1 MAAPRL
7 FQGISDNLREL
18 PEQGPFRSERELQ
31 EFFET
36 HMHTLTGVEF
46 LESEYSTGQRHR
58 RRIDTLGIDDAGR
71 PVVVEYKR
79 RQDENV
85 INQGLDYLAWL
96 DDHQAEFREI
106 VRKRL
111 GDGRVAG
118 IDFTAPRLLCI
129 AAGFPRQDKIAAENS
144 RRRIDL
150 LVYRRFGDAFVALE
164 WAHGG
169 EPPAPDGTLRKDSH
183 ARHPSTAPGVAGGD
197 APDYSRYK
205 NWDKISEET
214 RTLFR
219 ELEEI
224 AKSIGPVRTDPSR
237 NVLSIKCIAAPGDKP
252 RVIAF
257 VHLRTRA
264 GIRLHIHGKHL
275 SHIPLENG
283 FTRPIDRGYR
293 EVAIRDREHIRKAE
307 PLLRAAYDNLSKHGH
322 SPRRV
327 TENEFLESCDEFG
340 KGVFASILDLARRES
355 MPIHWGSK
363 GFSVGVAMDG
373 TRVVVCYCF
382 PPTSVYK
389 QSLYT
394 ALRDRAGIQRKAGA
408 PDEVIDRLWQAAKVT
423 GLFIPAGRELKCV
436 IDRKFVT
443 EEVDAL
449 VAWCESVEQAI
460 VGQGQANAP
469 HAPR

>member
-1 MAAPRL
+1 MSLLWEMMRADEMAAPRF
-7 FQGISDNLREL
+7 FQGISGNLREL

-31 EFFET
+31 EFFEK

-96 DDHQAEFREI
+96 DDHQADFREI

-169 EPPAPDGTLRKDSH
+169 EPPAPDDVLRKDSP
-183 ARHPSTAPGVAGGD
+183 ARHPSTALGVAGGD
-197 APDYSRYK
+197 APDS
-205 NWDKISEET
+205 S
-214 RTLFR
+214 
-219 ELEEI
+219 
-224 AKSIGPVRTDPSR
+224 
-237 NVLSIKCIAAPGDKP
+237 
-252 RVIAF
+252 
-257 VHLRTRA
+257 
-264 GIRLHIHGKHL
+264 
-275 SHIPLENG
+275 
-283 FTRPIDRGYR
+283 
-293 EVAIRDREHIRKAE
+293 
-307 PLLRAAYDNLSKHGH
+307 
-322 SPRRV
+322 RRV
-327 TENEFLESCDEFG
+327 TEDEFLESCDEFG
-340 KGVFASILDLARRES
+340 KEVFASILDLARGES

-394 ALRDRAGIQRKAGA
+394 ALRDRAGIRRKAGA
-408 PDEVIDRLWQAAKVT
+408 PDEVIDRLWQAAEVT

-436 IDRKFVT
+436 IDRKFAT
-443 EEVDAL
+443 DEVDAL

-460 VGQGQANAP
+460 VGQGQV
-469 HAPR
+469 HAPYAGR

>member
-1 MAAPRL
+1 MRADEMAAPRF
-7 FQGISDNLREL
+7 FQGISGNLREL

-31 EFFET
+31 GFFEK
-36 HMHTLTGVEF
+36 HLHTLTRVRF

-79 RQDENV
+79 RKDENV

-118 IDFTAPRLLCI
+118 IDFTASRLLCI

-169 EPPAPDGTLRKDSH
+169 EPPAPN
-183 ARHPSTAPGVAGGD
+183 AGGD
-197 APDYSRYK
+197 DPDY
-205 NWDKISEET
+205 
-214 RTLFR
+214 
-219 ELEEI
+219 
-224 AKSIGPVRTDPSR
+224 PQ
-237 NVLSIKCIAAPGDKP
+237 
-252 RVIAF
+252 
-257 VHLRTRA
+257 
-264 GIRLHIHGKHL
+264 
-275 SHIPLENG
+275 
-283 FTRPIDRGYR
+283 YR
-293 EVAIRDREHIRKAE
+293 EGTIRDQPHPKGGAATAGG
-307 PLLRAAYDNLSKHGH
+307 LRQSQRARSI
-322 SPRRV
+322 SRRV
-327 TENEFLESCDEFG
+327 TEDEFLGSCDEFG
-340 KGVFASILDLARRES
+340 KEVFVSILDLARRQS

-363 GFSVGVAMDG
+363 RFSVGVAVRG
-373 TRVVVCYCF
+373 TRVVVCYAN
-382 PPTSVYK
+382 PPNSHYK

-394 ALRDRAGIQRKAGA
+394 ALRDRAGIQRKLGA
-408 PDEVIDRLWQAAKVT
+408 SDEVIDRLWQSAEAT
-423 GLFIPAGRELKCV
+423 GLFTPAGRELKCV
-436 IDRKFVT
+436 IDRKFAT
-443 EEVDAL
+443 YEVDAL

-460 VGQGQANAP
+460 VGQGQANDP
-469 HAPR
+469 HTGR

>member
-1 MAAPRL
+1 MSAPRF
-7 FQGISDNLREL
+7 FQGISGNLREL

-31 EFFET
+31 EFFEK
-36 HMHTLTGVEF
+36 HLHTLTRVEF

-96 DDHQAEFREI
+96 DDHQADFREI
-106 VRKRL
+106 VRRRL
-111 GDGRVAG
+111 GEGRVAG

-129 AAGFPRQDKIAAENS
+129 AARFPRQDKIAAENS

-169 EPPAPDGTLRKDSH
+169 EPPAPDGVLRGDSRV
-183 ARHPSTAPGVAGGD
+183 RHPSTALGVAGGD
-197 APDYSRYK
+197 DLDYSRYK

-219 ELEEI
+219 EIEEI

-237 NVLSIKCIAAPGDKP
+237 NVISIKCIAAPGNKP
-252 RVIAF
+252 PVIAY
-257 VHLRTRA
+257 VHLRSRA
-264 GIRLHIHGKHL
+264 GIRLNIHGKHL
-275 SHIPLENG
+275 SHIPIENG

-293 EVAIRDREHIRKAE
+293 EVTIRDREHIRKAE
-307 PLLRAAYDNLSKHGH
+307 PLLRAAYDNLSKQRSL
-322 SPRRV
+322 SPRV
-327 TENEFLESCDEFG
+327 TEEEFLESCDEFG
-340 KGVFASILDLARRES
+340 KEVFASILALARRDS
-355 MPIHWGSK
+355 MPLHWGSK
-363 GFSVGVAMDG
+363 GFSVGVAVDG
-373 TRVVVCYCF
+373 TRVVVCKAY
-382 PPTSVYK
+382 PPTSMLYK

-394 ALRDRAGIQRKAGA
+394 TLRDRKRKAGV
-408 PDEVIDRLWQAAKVT
+408 PEEVIDRLWQAAEVT

-436 IDRKFVT
+436 IDRKFAT
-443 EEVDAL
+443 DEVDAL

-460 VGQGQANAP
+460 VGQGQASDP
-469 HAPR
+469 HTGR